1 MRSAGCGWNAGVLL
15 DSIGACRDIVV
26 RFVLDK
32 NPVKWGKTFW
42 GVLVRGGDDLLS
54 ALTEEGI
61 THFIVGVGAT
71 TDNAARRRLFD
82 FAVSHRLQPLSVIH
96 ASAICSKRASL
107 SDGVQILAGA
117 VVVKDV
123 SGGVTVVGVPAR
135 PLDAGH

>member
-54 ALTEEGI
+54 ALAEEGI

-71 TDNAARRRLFD
+71 TDNAARPDSLTSQCHIVCSHYRLFMLRRS
-82 FAVSHRLQPLSVIH
+82 VPSVHR
-96 ASAICSKRASL
+96 SAMACKSW
-107 SDGVQILAGA
+107 
-117 VVVKDV
+117 
-123 SGGVTVVGVPAR
+123 PAR
-135 PLDAGH
+135 LW